1 MKKETTPVI
10 IKGFKGYDKNLKCRE
25 FQYKVGE
32 EYETKKAE
40 ICKTGFHFCEN
51 PLDIFG
57 YYVPAESR
65 FTEVEGSGEVSKKA
79 DDGDTKVAVSKIKI
93 GVEISLHSIIENGIK
108 FIFERTKLTKSK
120 TNTKEK
126 LQSTNDEVSGAA
138 SNSGD
143 RGAASNSGYSG
154 AASNSGD
161 SGAAS
166 NSGVRGA
173 ASNSGDRGAA
183 SNSGVS
189 GAASNS
195 GDRGAASNSGDRGA
209 ASNSGDSGA
218 ASNSGYR
225 GAASNSGYSGAASN
239 SGVSGAAFSIG
250 SYSSAET
257 NAEKSIAVAVGYEN
271 KAKGNIGSWLVIA
284 ERNDDV
290 DILSVISVKVDGKK
304 VKADTWY
311 KNVNNKIVAA

>member
-10 IKGFKGYDKNLKCRE
+10 IKGFKGYDKNLQCRE
-25 FQYKVGE
+25 FQYEVGK

-40 ICKTGFHFCEN
+40 ICESGFHFCEN

-57 YYVPAESR
+57 YYTPYESR
-65 FTEVEGSGEVSKKA
+65 FTEVEGTGEISKRA
-79 DDGDTKVAVSKIKI
+79 DDSDTKVAVSKIKI
-93 GVEISLHSIIENGIK
+93 GVEIGLQNIIENGIK

-126 LQSTNDEVSGAA
+126 LQSTNDEV
-138 SNSGD
+138 
-143 RGAASNSGYSG
+143 RGAASNSGVSG

-166 NSGVRGA
+166 NSGYSGA

-195 GDRGAASNSGDRGA
+195 GYR
-209 ASNSGDSGA
+209 GA

-239 SGVSGAAFSIG
+239 SGYRGAASNSGDRGAAFSIG

-290 DILSVISVKVDGKK
+290 EILSVISVKVDGKK

-311 KNVNNKIVAA
+311 KNVNKKIILA